1 MARQAPNWYVQQ
13 WKDGTTHEYQSTGFA
28 LKNTTTPPV
37 KVVGDKLYFNKMGV
51 GYAEEDVQV
60 GDKATPM
67 NPDQGK
73 VELGTKKS
81 RAFYEV
87 YEDDLDQM
95 TADERADKQKESAQA
110 LGRVHDRT
118 IVGAVKSEAAGSVGA
133 YAAGGSLSLLLQGR
147 QALLAEDVP
156 CEDGN
161 VFCAVDSVTWSLL
174 LAYEQFTNSQWV
186 GPALPFVTGAL
197 AKTWN
202 GIHVFQ
208 LSDKTLRMQDTASA
222 DAAGQATCLMWHKGA
237 VGFGTVRDM
246 TGDVAWDIDY
256 DCWKH
261 SMRMRIGSKLI
272 LPKGAVKLLTKYDA
286 TLISLI

>member
-13 WKDGTTHEYQSTGFA
+13 WKDGTTHEYQSSGFT
-28 LKNTTTPPV
+28 LKKTTKAPA
-37 KVVGDKLYFNKMGV
+37 KVVGDRLYFNKMGV

-60 GDKATPM
+60 GDKAVPM
-67 NPDQGK
+67 NPDQTK
-73 VELGTKKS
+73 VELKTKKS

-95 TADERADKQKESAQA
+95 TADERADKQVESAKA

-118 IVGAVKSEAAGSVGA
+118 IVGAVKAEAADEVGA
-133 YAAGGSLSLLLQGR
+133 YSTGGSLSLLLQGR
-147 QALLAEDVP
+147 QRLLAEDVP

-174 LAYEQFTNSQWV
+174 LAYDQFTNSQWV
-186 GPALPFVTGAL
+186 GPALPFVHGAL
-197 AKTWN
+197 AKTWS

-208 LSDKTLRMQDTASA
+208 LSDKTLRMQGTASA
-222 DAAGQATCLMWHKGA
+222 DADGQATCLMWHKDA

-246 TGDVAWDIDY
+246 TGDVVFDIDY

-261 SMRMRIGSKLI
+261 SMRMRVGAKLI
-272 LPKGAVKLLTKYDA
+272 LPKGAVKLKAKYDA
-286 TLISLI
+286 SLIALT